1 MPEELRIDK
10 YLWAVRLYKTRT
22 MASEA
27 CAKGQVSID
36 GVAVKPSR
44 HIKGGETIK
53 IRKNPLLL
61 TFKILKP
68 LHTRLSADKV
78 KEFMED
84 ITPPEEYLKIEMM
97 HLQKTA
103 IRDRGTGRPTKR
115 DRRDIDRQQGNS

>member
-22 MASEA
+22 LASEA
-27 CAKGQVSID
+27 CAKGQISID

-44 HIKGGETIK
+44 HVKGGETMTV
-53 IRKNPLLL
+53 RKSPLLL
-61 TFKILKP
+61 SYKILKP
-68 LHTRLSADKV
+68 LHTRLSAENV
-78 KEFMED
+78 KEFIED

-97 HLQKTA
+97 QLQKTG

-115 DRRDIDRQQGNS
+115 DRRDIDRHQDR